1 MVRVWKRMFE
11 FMRFL
16 VAKQSS
22 VLRGILKDSFEIHHK
37 MLSSPKGS
45 PLNFASNIMPFVSN
59 ARKLPD
65 DSRKNRSEVISLNL
79 LSIVK

>member
-1 MVRVWKRMFE
+1 
-11 FMRFL
+11 
-16 VAKQSS
+16 
-22 VLRGILKDSFEIHHK
+22 

-59 ARKLPD
+59 ARKLRD